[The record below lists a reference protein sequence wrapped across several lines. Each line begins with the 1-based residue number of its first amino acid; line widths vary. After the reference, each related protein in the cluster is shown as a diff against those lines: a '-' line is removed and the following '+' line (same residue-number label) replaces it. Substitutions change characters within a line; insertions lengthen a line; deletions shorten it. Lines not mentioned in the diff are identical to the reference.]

1 MTAGPLPGTLE
12 PCCLR
17 VCSRWNCQWESA
29 SYWREEWT
37 NSTGDKE
44 VKWSRRCAPIIQ
56 SFGMAAATIW
66 KIDNAVPVFVNGLGQ
81 NRNYEK
87 DTSGSDYH
95 AMSWGDGFISVNQH
109 WSRRRTSQTQACS

>member
-1 MTAGPLPGTLE
+1 
-12 PCCLR
+12 
-17 VCSRWNCQWESA
+17 
-29 SYWREEWT
+29 
-37 NSTGDKE
+37 
-44 VKWSRRCAPIIQ
+44 
-56 SFGMAAATIW
+56 MAAATIW